1 MATRPFTTNALT
13 GVSAVGL
20 GTSVSR
26 PGVALNPGLSAA
38 ALNPALTALR
48 EPVQVV
54 VRDNKPFLQAYDTK
68 KVVEVYRPRRTL
80 VVGQSPRAGE
90 LVPVGTPIDLTVT
103 VKEGLPLDGFKE
115 LDPRIAE
122 RFRNKNIG
130 DVLTTLDANEDA
142 KRVFEREGATDYD
155 QLSANEKGVVNEYMR
170 ANLGVDPADAAG
182 AKRAYGD
189 MKSMVDF

>member
-13 GVSAVGL
+13 GTSAL
-20 GTSVSR
+20 R
-26 PGVALNPGLSAA
+26 PGVALNPGLSSA
-38 ALNPALTALR
+38 ALNPALSTLR

-115 LDPRIAE
+115 LYPRIAE

-130 DVLTTLDANEDA
+130 DVLATLDTNDDA
-142 KRVFEREGATDYD
+142 KRVFEREGASDYD
-155 QLSANEKGVVNEYMR
+155 RLSANDKSAQSSRTRNRSSRPVVSR
-170 ANLGVDPADAAG
+170 HGKSQNLGRTG
-182 AKRAYGD
+182 R
-189 MKSMVDF
+189 